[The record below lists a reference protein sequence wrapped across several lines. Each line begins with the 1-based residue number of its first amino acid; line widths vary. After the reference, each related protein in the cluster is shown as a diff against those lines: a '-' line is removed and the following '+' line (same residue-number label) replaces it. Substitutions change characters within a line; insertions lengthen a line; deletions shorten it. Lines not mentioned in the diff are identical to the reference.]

1 MPNSCWTTANSLPH
15 CRFHVLIDPRCLS
28 HSASLRLFLL
38 AALGEW
44 FISTAGN
51 AGLSRPMIS
60 RWSGGPSVN
69 PCWRL
74 GSITNTMSCFYPENL
89 FETKGLH
96 VEDHILTWS
105 LQSSSTLSSAMDPV
119 SCLSAA
125 LLLPDDP
132 GNPFSLLGVVTVI
145 VLLDPPGLFWLE
157 VPPDVPEGDGP
168 VGVGADPAGVEAPP
182 PPPPPPP
189 PPFVPPTDEYE
200 FVSIAPKIFS

>member
-1 MPNSCWTTANSLPH
+1 MSNFPSHLVSTNGTATEEQGNEVKIKFGNKRKEKNDFRMPNSCWTTANSLPH

-38 AALGEW
+38 AVLGEW

-74 GSITNTMSCFYPENL
+74 GSITNTMSCLYPENL

-105 LQSSSTLSSAMDPV
+105 LQSSSTLSSA
-119 SCLSAA
+119 ARTA
-125 LLLPDDP
+125 
-132 GNPFSLLGVVTVI
+132 
-145 VLLDPPGLFWLE
+145 
-157 VPPDVPEGDGP
+157 
-168 VGVGADPAGVEAPP
+168 
-182 PPPPPPP
+182 
-189 PPFVPPTDEYE
+189 
-200 FVSIAPKIFS
+200 